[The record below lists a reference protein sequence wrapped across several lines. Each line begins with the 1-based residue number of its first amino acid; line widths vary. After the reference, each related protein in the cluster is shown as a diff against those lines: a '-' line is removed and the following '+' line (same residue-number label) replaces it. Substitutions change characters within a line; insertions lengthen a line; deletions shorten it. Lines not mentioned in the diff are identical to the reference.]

1 MSKKDINS
9 NYVSEEHLKEEGV
22 EEYSELEDISK
33 LKRVADKI
41 PTAAWLIIITEFC
54 ERFAY
59 YGGSAPFTNYVQFP
73 AGDPNQAGA
82 LDKGQATSTALKQFF
97 TFFCYF
103 TPLFGAIIS
112 DQYLGKFKT
121 ILIFCSIYML
131 GWLILTLTSIPPSLA
146 AGAGYPGYIIS
157 LIIIGFG
164 TGGIKPLVSPMAAD
178 QYTQK
183 HIDIRV
189 IKGERVVVDPA
200 LNTQH
205 LYNWFYWAIN
215 VGSLIGGVITP
226 QLEQHI
232 GFWVAY
238 AVPTAMFGMA
248 ITVFYLGRHRYVK
261 VPPSGESALLKAVKC
276 FKYSQKRYSQSPIK
290 PRTILDAGLSTY
302 EGAPPETS
310 QDLATKTWDDQFIK
324 DLKQCLMACKIYIP
338 ITIYQVSYNQI
349 TSNLISQAADMDLPP
364 DIPNDL
370 INNIDPIALIILIP
384 IMDTFVYPFLRRIR
398 LNPRPM
404 VRITLGFFFGALAMM
419 SSALVQ
425 NEMYRRKDNNLPKV
439 SVWLQIPAYLLI
451 AISEIF
457 ASITSIEYSY
467 THAPDSLKGL
477 VSAFSLLP
485 NAAAAL
491 IGIFLS
497 PVSRDPYL
505 TWNYASISIVCF
517 VFGIGFWIIFR
528 HYDDLDDK
536 LKEEYMEE
544 TKEHST

>member
-9 NYVSEEHLKEEGV
+9 NYASDELDKDAIDSCAHLE
-22 EEYSELEDISK
+22 EDISK
-33 LKRVADKI
+33 LRRVADRI
-41 PTAAWLIIITEFC
+41 PTAAWLIIVTEFC

-73 AGDPNQAGA
+73 AGNPDQAGA
-82 LDKGQATSTALKQFF
+82 LDKGQATSNAWKQFF

-103 TPLFGAIIS
+103 TPLFGAVIS

-121 ILIFCSIYML
+121 ILIFCSIYMI
-131 GWLILTLTSIPPSLA
+131 GWLILTLTAIPPSLA
-146 AGAGYPGYIIS
+146 AGAGYPGYIVS
-157 LIIIGFG
+157 LIVIGLG

-183 HIDIRV
+183 NLEVRV
-189 IKGERVVVDPA
+189 IKGERVVADPA

-215 VGSLIGGVITP
+215 VGSLVGGIITP
-226 QLEQHI
+226 QLESHI
-232 GFWVAY
+232 GFWLAY
-238 AVPTAMFGMA
+238 LVPTVMFAMA
-248 ITVFYLGRHRYVK
+248 ISVFYLGRGRYVK
-261 VPPSGESALLKAVKC
+261 VPPSRESTLLKAIKC
-276 FKYSQKRYSQSPIK
+276 FTYSRKRYSKAKVK
-290 PRTILDAGLSTY
+290 PASILDAGLSTY
-302 EGAPPETS
+302 EEASPETDS
-310 QDLATKTWDDQFIK
+310 ELASRTWDDQFIT

-349 TSNLISQAADMDLPP
+349 TSNLISQAADMNLPP
-364 DIPNDL
+364 HITDDL
-370 INNIDPIALIILIP
+370 INNIDPIALIIFIP

-398 LNPRPM
+398 MNPRPM
-404 VRITLGFFFGALAMM
+404 ARITLGFIFGALAMM

-425 NEMYRRKDNNLPKV
+425 NEIYRRQDLGLPKV
-439 SVWLQIPAYLLI
+439 SVWLQIPAYILI

-457 ASITSIEYSY
+457 ASITAIEYSY

-491 IGIFLS
+491 ICIFLS
-497 PVSRDPYL
+497 PVSKDPYL
-505 TWNYASISIVCF
+505 TWNYASIAIVCF
-517 VFGIGFWIIFR
+517 LFGIGFWLMFR

-536 LKEEYMEE
+536 LKEERVGE
-544 TKEHST
+544 K